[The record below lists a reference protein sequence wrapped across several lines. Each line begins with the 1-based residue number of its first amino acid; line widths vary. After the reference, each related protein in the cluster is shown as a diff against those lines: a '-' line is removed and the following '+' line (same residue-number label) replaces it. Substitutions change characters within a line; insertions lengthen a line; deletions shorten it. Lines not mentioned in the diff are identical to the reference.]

1 MTLRSMAVEIAGR
14 PIGPGH
20 PTYFIADIAANH
32 DGSLERA
39 ESLIRM
45 AKAAGADAAKFQN
58 FHAHKIVSDF
68 GFRHLGGQMS
78 HQSAWKKSVV
88 EVYEDASV
96 PDHWAQLLKE
106 MCDDAGITFLSSP
119 YDQAAVD
126 LLDPLVP
133 AFKVGSG
140 DIDWHE
146 HLREIARR
154 GKPVILAS
162 GACTLG
168 EVEAAVDVVREL
180 NDQLVLLQCNT
191 NYTADESN
199 FDHLHLNVLRTY
211 AVMWPDL
218 VLGLSDHTHG
228 AAAVL
233 GAVALGASVVERH
246 FTDDNEREGPDH
258 KFALNPQ
265 DWAAMVAET
274 RRLERALGSTR
285 KLVAGNEIETAVIQR
300 RCVRAKL
307 DIEPGTR
314 ITRDMLVVLRPA
326 TPGAVR
332 PDQID
337 RVVGK
342 RLLRTLSSGQEIRFR
357 DLEE

>member
-1 MTLRSMAVEIAGR
+1 MTVEIAGR

-39 ESLIRM
+39 ESLIRL
-45 AKAAGADAAKFQN
+45 AKASGADAAKFQN
-58 FHAHKIVSDF
+58 FHAHNIVSDF
-68 GFRHLGGQMS
+68 GFRHLGGPMS
-78 HQSAWKKSVV
+78 HQGAWKKSVV

-96 PDHWAQLLKE
+96 PDHWPQLLKE
-106 MCDDAGITFLSSP
+106 MCDDVGITFFSSP

-140 DIDWHE
+140 DIDWHQ
-146 HLREIARR
+146 HLRDIARK

-162 GACTLG
+162 GACTLA

-180 NDQLVLLQCNT
+180 NDQLILLQCNT

-199 FDHLHLNVLRTY
+199 FDHLHLRVLRTY
-211 AVMWPDL
+211 AAIWPDL

-228 AAAVL
+228 PAAVL
-233 GAVALGASVVERH
+233 GAVALGASVIERH
-246 FTDDNEREGPDH
+246 FTDDNDRDGPDH
-258 KFALNPQ
+258 RFALNPQ
-265 DWAAMVAET
+265 DWSAMVGET

-285 KLVAGNEIETAVIQR
+285 KFVAGNEIDTAVIQR
-300 RCVRAKL
+300 RCVRAKVA
-307 DIEPGTR
+307 IEAGVEIAR
-314 ITRDMLVVLRPA
+314 EMLEVLRPA

-337 RVVGK
+337 QVVG
-342 RLLRTLSSGQEIRFR
+342 RRTVRALSAGEEVRFR